1 MKLYTSKVVAA
12 WLGLTERRVRQL
24 RDEGVISEKQ
34 PGLYDLQATVT
45 KYITFLR
52 NGSGKINLNDERAGL
67 TRAKR
72 EAAEME
78 NKLRMGELHRTQ
90 DIEAGLKTVFLNIR
104 GRFLALPA
112 KLSPTLA
119 SMGGNQTAI
128 FDELKQAIDEAL
140 EELSDYRMAFA
151 ARAKNEKKDKCKC
164 KGCVWGRKVD
174 DRKYL
179 CLFPFCIKEKGH
191 AKPEQHR

>member
-151 ARAKNEKKDKCKC
+151 ARDGDGDGE
-164 KGCVWGRKVD
+164 
-174 DRKYL
+174 
-179 CLFPFCIKEKGH
+179 E
-191 AKPEQHR
+191 

>member
-140 EELSDYRMAFA
+140 EELSDYRVAFA
-151 ARAKNEKKDKCKC
+151 ARDGDGDGE
-164 KGCVWGRKVD
+164 
-174 DRKYL
+174 
-179 CLFPFCIKEKGH
+179 E
-191 AKPEQHR
+191 

>member
-140 EELSDYRMAFA
+140 EELSDYRVDFA
-151 ARAKNEKKDKCKC
+151 ARDGDGDGE
-164 KGCVWGRKVD
+164 
-174 DRKYL
+174 
-179 CLFPFCIKEKGH
+179 E
-191 AKPEQHR
+191 

>member
-45 KYITFLR
+45 KYIIFLR

-78 NKLRMGELHRTQ
+78 NKVRMGELHRTQ
-90 DIEAGLKTVFLNIR
+90 DIETGLKTVFLNIR

-128 FDELKQAIDEAL
+128 FDELKQAIDETL
-140 EELSDYRMAFA
+140 EELSDYRVAFA
-151 ARAKNEKKDKCKC
+151 ARDGDEDAE
-164 KGCVWGRKVD
+164 
-174 DRKYL
+174 
-179 CLFPFCIKEKGH
+179 E
-191 AKPEQHR
+191 

>member
-140 EELSDYRMAFA
+140 EELSDYRVAFA
-151 ARAKNEKKDKCKC
+151 ARDGGGDGE
-164 KGCVWGRKVD
+164 
-174 DRKYL
+174 
-179 CLFPFCIKEKGH
+179 E
-191 AKPEQHR
+191 

>member
-128 FDELKQAIDEAL
+128 FGELKQAIDEAL
-140 EELSDYRMAFA
+140 EELSDYRVAFA
-151 ARAKNEKKDKCKC
+151 ARDGDED
-164 KGCVWGRKVD
+164 G
-174 DRKYL
+174 
-179 CLFPFCIKEKGH
+179 E
-191 AKPEQHR
+191 E

>member
-24 RDEGVISEKQ
+24 RDEGVIAEKQ
-34 PGLYDLQATVT
+34 PGLYDLQATVVR
-45 KYITFLR
+45 YITFLR
-52 NGSGKINLNDERAGL
+52 NGSGKISLNDERAGL
-67 TRAKR
+67 TKAKR

-90 DIEAGLKTVFLNIR
+90 DIERGLKTVFLNIR

-119 SMGGNQTAI
+119 GMGGNQTAI
-128 FDELKQAIDEAL
+128 FDELKQAIDETL
-140 EELSDYRMAFA
+140 EEVSDYRTALA
-151 ARAKNEKKDKCKC
+151 ARNGDEDEK
-164 KGCVWGRKVD
+164 
-174 DRKYL
+174 
-179 CLFPFCIKEKGH
+179 E
-191 AKPEQHR
+191 

>member
-1 MKLYTSKVVAA
+1 
-12 WLGLTERRVRQL
+12 
-24 RDEGVISEKQ
+24 
-34 PGLYDLQATVT
+34 
-45 KYITFLR
+45 
-52 NGSGKINLNDERAGL
+52 
-67 TRAKR
+67 
-72 EAAEME
+72 ME

-140 EELSDYRMAFA
+140 EELSDYRVAFA
-151 ARAKNEKKDKCKC
+151 ARDGDED
-164 KGCVWGRKVD
+164 G
-174 DRKYL
+174 
-179 CLFPFCIKEKGH
+179 E
-191 AKPEQHR
+191 E

>member
-112 KLSPTLA
+112 KISPTLA

-140 EELSDYRMAFA
+140 EELSDYRVAFA
-151 ARAKNEKKDKCKC
+151 ARDGDGDGE
-164 KGCVWGRKVD
+164 
-174 DRKYL
+174 
-179 CLFPFCIKEKGH
+179 E
-191 AKPEQHR
+191 

>member
-112 KLSPTLA
+112 KLTPTLA

-140 EELSDYRMAFA
+140 EELSDYRVAFA
-151 ARAKNEKKDKCKC
+151 ARDGDGDGE
-164 KGCVWGRKVD
+164 
-174 DRKYL
+174 
-179 CLFPFCIKEKGH
+179 E
-191 AKPEQHR
+191 

>member
-45 KYITFLR
+45 KYIIFLR

-78 NKLRMGELHRTQ
+78 NKVRMGELHRTQ
-90 DIEAGLKTVFLNIR
+90 DIETGLKTVFLNIR

-128 FDELKQAIDEAL
+128 FDELKQAIDESV
-140 EELSDYRMAFA
+140 EEVSYYRLAFA
-151 ARAKNEKKDKCKC
+151 ARDGDEDAE
-164 KGCVWGRKVD
+164 
-174 DRKYL
+174 
-179 CLFPFCIKEKGH
+179 E
-191 AKPEQHR
+191 

>member
-12 WLGLTERRVRQL
+12 GLGLTERRVRQL

-140 EELSDYRMAFA
+140 EELSDYRVAFA
-151 ARAKNEKKDKCKC
+151 ARDGDED
-164 KGCVWGRKVD
+164 G
-174 DRKYL
+174 
-179 CLFPFCIKEKGH
+179 E
-191 AKPEQHR
+191 E

>member
-45 KYITFLR
+45 RYITFLR

-140 EELSDYRMAFA
+140 EELSDYRVAFA
-151 ARAKNEKKDKCKC
+151 ARDGDGDGE
-164 KGCVWGRKVD
+164 
-174 DRKYL
+174 
-179 CLFPFCIKEKGH
+179 E
-191 AKPEQHR
+191 

>member
-12 WLGLTERRVRQL
+12 WLGLTERRARQL

-140 EELSDYRMAFA
+140 EELSDYRVAFA
-151 ARAKNEKKDKCKC
+151 ARDGDED
-164 KGCVWGRKVD
+164 G
-174 DRKYL
+174 
-179 CLFPFCIKEKGH
+179 E
-191 AKPEQHR
+191 E

>member
-45 KYITFLR
+45 RYITFLR

-78 NKLRMGELHRTQ
+78 NKVRMGELHRTQ
-90 DIEAGLKTVFLNIR
+90 DIETGLKTVFLNIR

-112 KLSPTLA
+112 KLSPTL
-119 SMGGNQTAI
+119 SRMGGNQTAI

-140 EELSDYRMAFA
+140 EELSDYRVAFA
-151 ARAKNEKKDKCKC
+151 ARDGDED
-164 KGCVWGRKVD
+164 G
-174 DRKYL
+174 
-179 CLFPFCIKEKGH
+179 E
-191 AKPEQHR
+191 E

>member
-34 PGLYDLQATVT
+34 PGLYDLQTTVT

-140 EELSDYRMAFA
+140 EELSDYRVAFA
-151 ARAKNEKKDKCKC
+151 ARDGDGDGE
-164 KGCVWGRKVD
+164 
-174 DRKYL
+174 
-179 CLFPFCIKEKGH
+179 E
-191 AKPEQHR
+191 

>member
-52 NGSGKINLNDERAGL
+52 NGSGKLNLNDQRAGL

-72 EAAEME
+72 EAAETE

-140 EELSDYRMAFA
+140 EELSDYRVAFA
-151 ARAKNEKKDKCKC
+151 ARDGDGDGE
-164 KGCVWGRKVD
+164 
-174 DRKYL
+174 
-179 CLFPFCIKEKGH
+179 E
-191 AKPEQHR
+191 

>member
-90 DIEAGLKTVFLNIR
+90 DRIENRVFEYPW
-104 GRFLALPA
+104 ALPC
-112 KLSPTLA
+112 
-119 SMGGNQTAI
+119 
-128 FDELKQAIDEAL
+128 
-140 EELSDYRMAFA
+140 A
-151 ARAKNEKKDKCKC
+151 ARQALPHACQH
-164 KGCVWGRKVD
+164 GRKPN
-174 DRKYL
+174 RH
-179 CLFPFCIKEKGH
+179 F
-191 AKPEQHR
+191 

>member
-90 DIEAGLKTVFLNIR
+90 DIETGLKTVFLNIR

-112 KLSPTLA
+112 KLAPTLA

-140 EELSDYRMAFA
+140 EELSDYRVAFA
-151 ARAKNEKKDKCKC
+151 ARDGDED
-164 KGCVWGRKVD
+164 G
-174 DRKYL
+174 
-179 CLFPFCIKEKGH
+179 E
-191 AKPEQHR
+191 E

>member
-78 NKLRMGELHRTQ
+78 NRLRMGELHRTQ

-151 ARAKNEKKDKCKC
+151 ARDGDGDGE
-164 KGCVWGRKVD
+164 
-174 DRKYL
+174 
-179 CLFPFCIKEKGH
+179 E
-191 AKPEQHR
+191 

>member
-67 TRAKR
+67 PRAKR

-151 ARAKNEKKDKCKC
+151 ARDGDGDGE
-164 KGCVWGRKVD
+164 
-174 DRKYL
+174 
-179 CLFPFCIKEKGH
+179 E
-191 AKPEQHR
+191 

>member
-112 KLSPTLA
+112 KLPPTLA

-140 EELSDYRMAFA
+140 EELSDYRVAFA
-151 ARAKNEKKDKCKC
+151 ARDGDGDGE
-164 KGCVWGRKVD
+164 
-174 DRKYL
+174 
-179 CLFPFCIKEKGH
+179 E
-191 AKPEQHR
+191 

>member
-128 FDELKQAIDEAL
+128 FDELKQAIDDAL
-140 EELSDYRMAFA
+140 EELSDYRVAFA
-151 ARAKNEKKDKCKC
+151 ARDGDED
-164 KGCVWGRKVD
+164 G
-174 DRKYL
+174 
-179 CLFPFCIKEKGH
+179 E
-191 AKPEQHR
+191 E

>member
-140 EELSDYRMAFA
+140 EELSDYRVAFA
-151 ARAKNEKKDKCKC
+151 ARDGDED
-164 KGCVWGRKVD
+164 G
-174 DRKYL
+174 
-179 CLFPFCIKEKGH
+179 E
-191 AKPEQHR
+191 E

>member
-90 DIEAGLKTVFLNIR
+90 DIETGLKTVFLNIR

-128 FDELKQAIDEAL
+128 FDELKQAIDEVL
-140 EELSDYRMAFA
+140 EEMSDYRVAFA
-151 ARAKNEKKDKCKC
+151 ARDGDEDAE
-164 KGCVWGRKVD
+164 
-174 DRKYL
+174 
-179 CLFPFCIKEKGH
+179 
-191 AKPEQHR
+191 

>member
-151 ARAKNEKKDKCKC
+151 ARDGDGE
-164 KGCVWGRKVD
+164 G
-174 DRKYL
+174 
-179 CLFPFCIKEKGH
+179 E
-191 AKPEQHR
+191 E

>member
-1 MKLYTSKVVAA
+1 MKFYTSKVVAA

-34 PGLYDLQATVT
+34 PGLYDLQTTVT

-140 EELSDYRMAFA
+140 EELSDYRVAFA
-151 ARAKNEKKDKCKC
+151 ARDGDGDGE
-164 KGCVWGRKVD
+164 
-174 DRKYL
+174 
-179 CLFPFCIKEKGH
+179 E
-191 AKPEQHR
+191 

>member
-12 WLGLTERRVRQL
+12 WLGLTERRVRRL

-140 EELSDYRMAFA
+140 EELSDYRVAFA
-151 ARAKNEKKDKCKC
+151 ERDGDGDGE
-164 KGCVWGRKVD
+164 
-174 DRKYL
+174 
-179 CLFPFCIKEKGH
+179 E
-191 AKPEQHR
+191 

>member
-24 RDEGVISEKQ
+24 RDEGIISEKQ

-45 KYITFLR
+45 KYIIFLR
-52 NGSGKINLNDERAGL
+52 NGSGKVNLNDERAGL
-67 TRAKR
+67 TKAKR

-78 NKLRMGELHRTQ
+78 NQLRKGDLHRTA
-90 DIEAGLKTVFLNIR
+90 DIETGLKTMFLNIR

-119 SMGGNQTAI
+119 SMGGNQSGI

-140 EELSDYRMAFA
+140 EELSDYRVAFA
-151 ARAKNEKKDKCKC
+151 RN
-164 KGCVWGRKVD
+164 GD
-174 DRKYL
+174 DDA
-179 CLFPFCIKEKGH
+179 E
-191 AKPEQHR
+191 EQEERTE

>member
-45 KYITFLR
+45 KYIFFLR

-67 TRAKR
+67 TKAKR

-78 NKLRMGELHRTQ
+78 NKQRMGELHRTQ
-90 DIEAGLKTVFLNIR
+90 DIETGLKTVFLNIR

-119 SMGGNQTAI
+119 GMGGNQTAI

-140 EELSDYRMAFA
+140 EELSDYRVAFA
-151 ARAKNEKKDKCKC
+151 ARDGDENAE
-164 KGCVWGRKVD
+164 
-174 DRKYL
+174 
-179 CLFPFCIKEKGH
+179 E
-191 AKPEQHR
+191 

>member
-90 DIEAGLKTVFLNIR
+90 DIETGLKTVFLNIR

-112 KLSPTLA
+112 KLSHTLA

-140 EELSDYRMAFA
+140 EELSDYRVAFA
-151 ARAKNEKKDKCKC
+151 ARDGDGDGE
-164 KGCVWGRKVD
+164 
-174 DRKYL
+174 
-179 CLFPFCIKEKGH
+179 E
-191 AKPEQHR
+191 

>member
-45 KYITFLR
+45 RYITFLR
-52 NGSGKINLNDERAGL
+52 DGSGKINLNDERAGL

-78 NKLRMGELHRTQ
+78 NKLRMGGLHRTQ

-140 EELSDYRMAFA
+140 EELSDYRVAFA
-151 ARAKNEKKDKCKC
+151 ARDGDGDGE
-164 KGCVWGRKVD
+164 
-174 DRKYL
+174 
-179 CLFPFCIKEKGH
+179 E
-191 AKPEQHR
+191 